1 MIYKNTKTLI
11 DFSQQKK
18 IKILLLITGSIAAIR
33 MPLLVSHLAKNNF
46 EVKCVLTKNA
56 EKIVQPLSL
65 SILSRNNCI
74 LDDDQW
80 LKRSHSP
87 LHINLSEWADILIIA
102 PLTATTLSKWVTGN
116 ADGLVS
122 SILIANQKPLIVAP
136 AMNNN
141 MWLNAAVQD
150 NFKKI
155 KTYPNVLPIT
165 PNEGLLACDQFGI
178 GKIPT
183 NEDIILA
190 LQFLL
195 IQDKNLNFQDLLNK
209 SFLITGGCTVENID
223 LARSVTNSSS
233 GEMGLCLAQ
242 IAQFRGAKVKFI
254 HGPLKTNN
262 YIGEGIEKM
271 EITNSKELNIAIKN
285 EIADYKYFFMNAAV
299 TDIKMKDN
307 ISKKIPKNDLSKYF
321 TENIELVPDIL
332 KEVCNHK
339 KNNQIFVGF
348 CAFSGS
354 LDNMRPIIKSKIN
367 NKNCDLI
374 FANPIDLVG
383 QGFGYS
389 AQNEG
394 WLFDK
399 GNMEFHIKKTSKLD
413 LANQLINKIIS
424 IDK

>member
-1 MIYKNTKTLI
+1 MIDL
-11 DFSQQKK
+11 SQKKK
-18 IKILLLITGSIAAIR
+18 IKILLLITGSIAAVRI
-33 MPLLVSHLAKNNF
+33 PLLASNLAKNNY

-80 LKRSHSP
+80 LQRCSSP
-87 LHINLSEWADILIIA
+87 LHISLSEWADFIIIA
-102 PLTATTLSKWVTGN
+102 PLTATTLSKWATGN
-116 ADGLVS
+116 ADGLIS
-122 SILIANQKPLIVAP
+122 SILIANKKPIIVVP

-141 MWLNAAVQD
+141 MWLNTAVQS
-150 NFKKI
+150 NFIKI
-155 KTYPNVLPIT
+155 EDYPNVLSLK
-165 PNEGLLACDQFGI
+165 PNKGLLACDQFGI
-178 GKIPT
+178 GKISS
-183 NEDIILA
+183 NEQIMLA
-190 LQFLL
+190 LRFLTL
-195 IQDKNLNFQDLLNK
+195 QDKKTNFIDLSDK
-209 SFLITGGCTVENID
+209 SFLITGGATIENID
-223 LARSVTNSSS
+223 YARNFTNNSS

-242 IAQFRGAKVKFI
+242 IAQFRGAKVKYI
-254 HGPLKTNN
+254 HGPLKISDA
-262 YIGEGIEKM
+262 IGEGLETIEIK
-271 EITNSKELNIAIKN
+271 NSSDLNLAIKN
-285 EIADYKYFFMNAAV
+285 EIDNYDYLIMNAAV
-299 TDIKMKDN
+299 TDIRMKEN
-307 ISKKIPKNDLSKYF
+307 ISTKIPKDDLFQNFSK
-321 TENIELVPDIL
+321 NIELVPDIL
-332 KEVCNHK
+332 KEVCKNK

-354 LDNMRPIIKSKIN
+354 LENLRPIIKNKLD

-374 FANPIDLVG
+374 FANPIDLIG

-399 GNMEFHIKKTSKLD
+399 DEIEFHIKKTTKLD

>member
-1 MIYKNTKTLI
+1 MI
-11 DFSQQKK
+11 DFSLPRK
-18 IKILLLITGSIAAIR
+18 INILLLITGSIAAVRI
-33 MPLLVSHLAKNNF
+33 PTLVSNLAKNNF

-80 LKRSHSP
+80 AKSSSSP
-87 LHINLSEWADILIIA
+87 LHINLTEWADIIIIA
-102 PLTATTLSKWVTGN
+102 PLTATTLSKWATGN
-116 ADGLVS
+116 ADGLVA

-141 MWLNAAVQD
+141 MWLNNAVQN

-155 KTYPNVLPIT
+155 KTYRNVLPLK
-165 PNEGLLACDQFGI
+165 PCKGLLACDQFGI
-178 GKIPT
+178 GKIPS
-183 NEDIILA
+183 NEHIMLA
-190 LQFLL
+190 LQFII
-195 IQDKNLNFQDLLNK
+195 IQNKNFNFLDLSNK
-209 SFLITGGCTVENID
+209 SFLITGGATTEKID
-223 LARSVTNSSS
+223 FARSFTNNSS

-242 IAQFRGAKVKFI
+242 IAQLRGAKVKYI
-254 HGPLKTNN
+254 HGPLKINGN
-262 YIGEGIEKM
+262 KGEEIEKL
-271 EITNSKELNIAIKN
+271 EINNSTELNLAIKN
-285 EIADYKYFFMNAAV
+285 EINDYEYLFMNAAV
-299 TDIKMKDN
+299 TDIKLKHD
-307 ISKKIPKNDLSKYF
+307 SSSKIPKSELF
-321 TENIELVPDIL
+321 THLKNIELVPDIL
-332 KEVCNHK
+332 KDVCKYK

-354 LDNMRPIIKSKIN
+354 LENLRPVIQDKLN

-374 FANPIDLVG
+374 FANPIDIEG
-383 QGFGYS
+383 QGFGDS

-399 GNMEFHIKKTSKLD
+399 NELEFHIKKTSKLD
-413 LANQLINKIIS
+413 LANKLISKIIS